1 MPVRRR
7 VARRRQS
14 REVDW
19 RIFRFSDGTWHF
31 FAHESVYPNVETA
44 RAAWGRC
51 RREVWAISRRM
62 WPPAAA
68 LAYDGFS
75 RDGFDALWSTW
86 QCATFGADEGRDVLA
101 AIERD
106 RASVAAFQE
115 CEPRAARSIA
125 DYLDVWLRYLDRL
138 EEVTR
143 DLMDSDADSP
153 RGSVLHRIL
162 TKDTFAEAADAGQ
175 ERAE

>member
-1 MPVRRR
+1 
-7 VARRRQS
+7 
-14 REVDW
+14 
-19 RIFRFSDGTWHF
+19 
-31 FAHESVYPNVETA
+31 
-44 RAAWGRC
+44 
-51 RREVWAISRRM
+51 
-62 WPPAAA
+62 
-68 LAYDGFS
+68 
-75 RDGFDALWSTW
+75 
-86 QCATFGADEGRDVLA
+86 VLA